1 MPTIRRLRFATV
13 LVALCS
19 LLFMQL
25 ALAGYSCPGSESKV
39 QDIAAMAQAG
49 LPCAASMSVAPDDE
63 QPNLCKAHCEPVQ
76 AGTDHPAID
85 LPALA
90 MDKGAFRAVP
100 VPVALAQRVAPQASL
115 LARNTDPPLAIR
127 NCCFRL

>member
-1 MPTIRRLRFATV
+1 MPRPRRHRLATV

-25 ALAGYSCPGSESKV
+25 AVAGYSCPGFESRV
-39 QDIAAMAQAG
+39 REVAAMAQAG
-49 LPCAASMSVAPDDE
+49 MPCAQDMAMALDDE

-76 AGTDHPAID
+76 AGTDHPAIQ

-90 MDKGAFRAVP
+90 ADNGPFQPLPMAGALTR
-100 VPVALAQRVAPQASL
+100 RGAPQASL
-115 LARNTDPPLAIR
+115 LARATAPPLAIR